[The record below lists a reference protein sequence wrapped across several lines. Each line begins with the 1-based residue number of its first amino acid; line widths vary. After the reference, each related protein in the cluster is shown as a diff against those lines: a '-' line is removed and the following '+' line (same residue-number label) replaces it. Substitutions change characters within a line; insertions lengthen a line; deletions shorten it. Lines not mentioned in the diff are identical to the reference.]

1 MARDFHASPTNAPLL
16 LLYPRSAHLF
26 QSLDFFAS
34 GRRDP
39 IIHISD
45 PLEQHCRPD
54 IALHLSHIDRLNL
67 TAQIPELGVVLIG
80 SGKGRVA
87 ILTLHKIFDENS
99 FNIRSRGTCGT
110 EIHDRPLYTYT
121 MRMLCI
127 LPLNDQEERNQRPLQ
142 PLVGLATAPIHGHT
156 SDKAM
161 DTIKRWR
168 IMLTYRDHTVLS
180 YEIAGR
186 NAQEVLH
193 V

>member
-1 MARDFHASPTNAPLL
+1 LSAPLL

-26 QSLDFFAS
+26 QSLDFFAN
-34 GRRDP
+34 GRKDP

-87 ILTLHKIFDENS
+87 ILTLHKIADENS
-99 FNIRSRGTCGT
+99 SNLRARDAEGVNSRQ
-110 EIHDRPLYTYT
+110 YTYT

-127 LPLNDQEERNQRPLQ
+127 LPLDNQEEQNQRPLQ

-161 DTIKRWR
+161 DSIKRWR

-186 NAQEVLH
+186 SALEVLH